1 MPTDTCPHTFCSPA
15 QYSPT
20 YVVVSMAVDMAT
32 FTIDS
37 LVLFLT

>member
-1 MPTDTCPHTFCSPA
+1 MPMGTRPHIFCSPA
-15 QYSPT
+15 HYSPT